1 MAGEPELKRGDTGE
15 WVAFL
20 NQTLG
25 YHGHHADD
33 GDTFE
38 EKTEHGVRQLQS
50 ERGLPVT
57 GIMDE
62 ASWTALLAEPE
73 PEQYAL
79 NLSDGP
85 KVSDGKL
92 VWTLR
97 NDGPGKASQ
106 FVVRTELYDDAGVT
120 GGRLR
125 LHQRR
130 GSRGG
135 ERGTAPS
142 TARTSRSRSPSRG
155 RPTGPTSSPTS
166 TAPGPSPGTSI
177 SRSRKANSSR
187 SDLTADSCGLR
198 GRGSMFR
205 WGLSPAARRGCCRRI
220 GERFH
225 RQQTVVAG

>member
-33 GDTFE
+33 GDTYE
-38 EKTEHGVRQLQS
+38 EKTEHGVTQMQREL
-50 ERGLPVT
+50 GLPET

-106 FVVRTELYDDAGVT
+106 FVVRTELYDDAGSLVDAIDFT
-120 GGRLR
+120 SDEDLAVGGTWD
-125 LHQRR
+125 
-130 GSRGG
+130 GSLDG
-135 ERGTAPS
+135 ENVQISEPREGATYRADVIPDKLGAGT
-142 TARTSRSRSPSRG
+142 
-155 RPTGPTSSPTS
+155 
-166 TAPGPSPGTSI
+166 I
-177 SRSRKANSSR
+177 
-187 SDLTADSCGLR
+187 
-198 GRGSMFR
+198 
-205 WGLSPAARRGCCRRI
+205 
-220 GERFH
+220 
-225 RQQTVVAG
+225 AGYVHFKIEEGKLVEV